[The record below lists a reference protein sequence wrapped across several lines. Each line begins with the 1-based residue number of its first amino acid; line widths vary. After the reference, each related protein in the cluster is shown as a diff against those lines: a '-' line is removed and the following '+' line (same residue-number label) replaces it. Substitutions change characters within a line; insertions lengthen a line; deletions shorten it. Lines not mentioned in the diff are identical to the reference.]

1 MKSLLFRTTEI
12 IEIFMKKPI
21 TYLLDCNPALRQS
34 GLFTTVM
41 LKKIGNVSKLEQQLN
56 REKTMMKQ
64 RALAGILLIQAEFLS
79 LKII

>member
-1 MKSLLFRTTEI
+1 
-12 IEIFMKKPI
+12 
-21 TYLLDCNPALRQS
+21 
-34 GLFTTVM
+34 M
-41 LKKIGNVSKLEQQLN
+41 LKKIGNVPKLEQQLN